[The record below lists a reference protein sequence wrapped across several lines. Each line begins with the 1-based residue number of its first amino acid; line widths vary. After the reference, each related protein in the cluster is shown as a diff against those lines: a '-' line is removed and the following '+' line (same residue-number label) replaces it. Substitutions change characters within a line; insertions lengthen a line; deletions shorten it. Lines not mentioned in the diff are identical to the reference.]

1 MANNFALNDAAMASP
16 RPRLAAPA
24 RALPPLQIAGEGA
37 PVSGSPV
44 AFADPRS
51 RTLTKMAGELAPS
64 QSQLAQV
71 SRQLWPD
78 VALGVDENAGP
89 ARLGNL
95 RRNER
100 GEGPR
105 QRARYLNQS
114 TVDIE
119 HENNKLR
126 LELSSAIR
134 WIKLR
139 EQWWANGVHGLQTAA
154 GHEVQSL
161 DLLRREGELE
171 LTQRLSAMENIAV

>member
-1 MANNFALNDAAMASP
+1 MANNFALNDAATASP
-16 RPRLAAPA
+16 RPRPAATA
-24 RALPPLQIAGEGA
+24 RALPLPQIAGEGV
-37 PVSGSPV
+37 PVSHSPV
-44 AFADPRS
+44 AIADPRS
-51 RTLTKMAGELAPS
+51 RTPARTGELALS
-64 QSQLAQV
+64 QSQIAHV

-78 VALGVDENAGP
+78 GAVGVDENAGSVC
-89 ARLGNL
+89 LGNL

-105 QRARYLNQS
+105 QWAGYLNQS

-139 EQWWANGVHGLQTAA
+139 EQWWNNGVHSLQTAA

-161 DLLRREGELE
+161 EFCDARA
-171 LTQRLSAMENIAV
+171 S